1 MKKIFA
7 GISIAAAL
15 AFVSAIGISY
25 AAMWLGFPIVGGT
38 SYCSSTGNNA
48 VCTNTVPAGPS
59 ALTGNETIP
68 ADTNLTGGAMP
79 QTVLIRPGQLGAGPT
94 TYNTPLTTESV
105 TITNTTR
112 RLIITPAGTI
122 AAFTVVF
129 PAATT
134 LTQADGQLFG
144 FCTTQ
149 IVSTLTVTAGAGTTV
164 SNAPSAMLVPVAT
177 GAASCVE
184 WIYRLSNTTWYRVQ

>member
-1 MKKIFA
+1 MNIKKILGVASAVIGVCLA
-7 GISIAAAL
+7 GGVIAGQWNN
-15 AFVSAIGISY
+15 S
-25 AAMWLGFPIVGGT
+25 FPIVGGS
-38 SYCSSTGNNA
+38 SYCATTVNA
-48 VCTNTVPAGPS
+48 VCTSTIPAGPS
-59 ALTGNETIP
+59 VLTGNEVVP
-68 ADTNLTGGAMP
+68 ADTNLSGGRNP
-79 QTVLIRPGQLGAGPT
+79 QTVVIPVGRLGAGPT
-94 TYNTPLTTESV
+94 TYNVPVTTDSV

-112 RLIITPAGTI
+112 RLIIEPAGTI

-144 FCTTQ
+144 LCTTQ
-149 IVSTLTVTAGAGTTV
+149 IVTTLTTTAGAGTTV
-164 SNAPSAMLVPVAT
+164 ANAPTALLVPVAT